1 MKEPDFPRVRAVS
14 WSVVIVMMVRGQE
27 VALQTAVNKFFR
39 AVGEGWR
46 VVTARAYRQ
55 GRQKGQPEGFVPLK
69 AVAGEEYYARYG
81 ADHAVAL
88 WQGQRV
94 WGVEGSYLNLPDP
107 AETRRECSVQ
117 TNQHVGGE
125 QGQAVASVL
134 YDLGNALGLRAA
146 RGPKQAEQNLLFETP
161 LAATQ
166 AGDVLVCARAY
177 AD

>member
-1 MKEPDFPRVRAVS
+1 VKETDFTRVRALS
-14 WSVVIVMMVRGQE
+14 WSVVIVMMVRGQK

-46 VVTARAYRQ
+46 VVTARASRQ
-55 GRQKGQPEGFVPLK
+55 ARQQVQPEVFVHLK

-88 WQGQRV
+88 GHGQRGL
-94 WGVEGSYLNLPDP
+94 GVEGSYLNLPDP
-107 AETRRECSVQ
+107 AETRRELSVQ

-125 QGQAVASVL
+125 QVQAWASVL
-134 YDLGNALGLRAA
+134 YDLGNDLGLRAA
-146 RGPKQAEQNLLFETP
+146 RGPKQAEQNLWFETH